1 MKTHLGGI
9 SMKLSNLEHCENTK
23 THRFLP
29 LIELPDIDG
38 ASSIRTLEQPQRND
52 ALSALCEFGPH
63 KFCSCSECRVRRA
76 APQHQDSGLEV
87 GFGPFA
93 SPGSK
98 RQRT

>member
-9 SMKLSNLEHCENTK
+9 SMKLYNLEHCENTM

-52 ALSALCEFGPH
+52 ALSAKQTPMQ
-63 KFCSCSECRVRRA
+63 SA
-76 APQHQDSGLEV
+76 ANDRFP
-87 GFGPFA
+87 P
-93 SPGSK
+93 
-98 RQRT
+98 

>member
-29 LIELPDIDG
+29 LIELPDIDR

-52 ALSALCEFGPH
+52 ALSRIVPVQTGR
-63 KFCSCSECRVRRA
+63 SECRQTALNVEMCMA
-76 APQHQDSGLEV
+76 QHLLLSALGVE
-87 GFGPFA
+87 
-93 SPGSK
+93 
-98 RQRT
+98 

>member
-52 ALSALCEFGPH
+52 ALSYVRLSVPGAAKVCIPPIT
-63 KFCSCSECRVRRA
+63 SEC
-76 APQHQDSGLEV
+76 
-87 GFGPFA
+87 A
-93 SPGSK
+93 SVSFTCIVSVASGSK
-98 RQRT
+98 IPR